1 MEKGRPPMAAQTG
14 RSMSP
19 PPCVTAEGRVLV
31 RIDLD
36 FTGGGFDKTS
46 KIGVESLG
54 CLRLAKPR

>member
-1 MEKGRPPMAAQTG
+1 
-14 RSMSP
+14 MSP